1 MQTAGYLV
9 SPTTKLTTGMQDGKY
24 NLYRRN
30 TSFLLNA
37 DRNAASVIQ
46 YRDGIVL
53 INGDVN
59 PVTVAS
65 QCFIYR
71 IIYNLINQVMQAPGR
86 SAANVHTRSLP
97 DCFQPFQ
104 NLNLVCSVFCTH
116 VISS

>member
-9 SPTTKLTTGMQDGKY
+9 SPTTEFAAGMKDRKD

-30 TSFLLNA
+30 TGFFLNA
-37 DRNAASVIQ
+37 DRNAATIIQ

-59 PVTVAS
+59 PVS

-71 IIYNLINQVMQAPGR
+71 IIYNLINQVMKSPGR
-86 SAANVHTRSLP
+86 SAANIHTRSLP
-97 DCFQPFQ
+97 DRFQPFQ
-104 NLNLVCSVFCTH
+104 DLNLVCSVFCTH

>member
-1 MQTAGYLV
+1 MQAAGYLV
-9 SPTTKLTTGMQDGKY
+9 SSTAKLTAGVQDGKD
-24 NLYRRN
+24 NLHRRN
-30 TSFLLNA
+30 SGFFLNA
-37 DRNAASVIQ
+37 DRNAASIIQ
-46 YRDGIVL
+46 YCDGIVL
-53 INGDVN
+53 MDGDVN

-65 QCFIYR
+65 QGFIYC

-97 DCFQPFQ
+97 DCLQPFQ